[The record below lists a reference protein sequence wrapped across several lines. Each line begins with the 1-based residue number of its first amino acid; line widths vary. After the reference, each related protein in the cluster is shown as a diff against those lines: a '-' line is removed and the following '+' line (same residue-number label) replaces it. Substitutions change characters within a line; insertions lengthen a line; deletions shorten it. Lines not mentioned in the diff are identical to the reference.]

1 MGPEVY
7 PFFIASGILIAGFI
21 ASILLR
27 EYGIPDSLFLIV
39 IGILIGHFAGLQAEF
54 SDLAPYIGALALI
67 TIMFESS
74 LGINLHE
81 LIESAKPAIVLALTS
96 FSLSLVGASL
106 FVHLA
111 LGMPLIESV
120 LYGSIVGG
128 SSGIIVAAMAGKIG
142 LSPSLQLILS
152 LESILTDVFCIVSA
166 IVVLIVMASPHVTS
180 ESIAGLVASRFS
192 VSFVLGFIC
201 GLVLSTLLY
210 RLKKYKH
217 IYMATLA
224 TLIFL
229 YSAVEFLQGT
239 GAIAVLVAGVVLANL
254 EYLPTFVSSSE
265 KIETLRFQRV
275 FLESFHSELTLLIKV
290 FFFVEIGLVFS
301 AENPTYL
308 LLAVI
313 LSLLF
318 IPIRYPAALIAS
330 KLANIRRSTPIITV
344 FYARGLAAAVLA
356 FLPGVQELPN
366 AQFFAVSVS
375 GIILTTN
382 AVLTFGYL
390 FFKRN
395 ISSEVIA

>member
-21 ASILLR
+21 ASIMLR

-54 SDLAPYIGALALI
+54 GDLAPYIGSLALI

-81 LIESAKPAIVLALTS
+81 LIESAKPAVILALTS
-96 FSLSLVGASL
+96 FSLSLIGASL

-111 LGMPLIESV
+111 LGMSWMESI

-128 SSGIIVAAMAGKIG
+128 SSGIIIAAMASKIG
-142 LSPSLQLILS
+142 LPPSLQLILS

-166 IVVLIVMASPHVTS
+166 IVVLIVMS
-180 ESIAGLVASRFS
+180 EPNISSTSIAGLVASKFS

-229 YSAVEFLQGT
+229 YSAVEALGGT
-239 GAIAVLVAGVVLANL
+239 GAIAVLVAGIILANL

-301 AENPTYL
+301 SENISYL
-308 LLAVI
+308 LMAVT

-318 IPIRYPAALIAS
+318 IPIRYPAALLAS
-330 KLANIRRSTPIITV
+330 KLAGMIKSAPLITV

-356 FLPGVQELPN
+356 FLPGVQALPN

-382 AVLTFGYL
+382 AVLTFGYI
-390 FFKRN
+390 FFKRR
-395 ISSEVIA
+395 ISEDLIV